1 MAGKEIS
8 SSLDFELVVNYEV
21 VYIDVNF
28 DLRNLEVWKLTF
40 KKPKDFSIKRKN
52 LKCNKNWTLRC
63 LSTSSISILV
73 PIDHRIFIILIQLT
87 TLN

>member
-28 DLRNLEVWKLTF
+28 DLRNLEVSKLTF
-40 KKPKDFSIKRKN
+40 KKPKDFSIKREN
-52 LKCNKNWTLRC
+52 LKYNKNWTLRC
-63 LSTSSISILV
+63 FSTSSISILV
-73 PIDHRIFIILIQLT
+73 PIDHRISIILI
-87 TLN
+87 